1 MPNKMKTFKNY
12 YVNVGGAG
20 HRFAGVAFIPIRF
33 GPSFFYVHDDLA
45 LFVIESCK
53 ILVCKWFWLLILGTV
68 YKITQYRW
76 SNLKIHAYQ
85 LYYSCNL

>member
-53 ILVCKWFWLLILGTV
+53 SCSASGFDYSYWAQFIRLHNIDGLI
-68 YKITQYRW
+68 
-76 SNLKIHAYQ
+76 
-85 LYYSCNL
+85 